1 MKLHFVSSQAPE
13 AVQAAQ
19 KLKHAYGQHPAKA
32 PMSSWHWAAT
42 G

>member
-19 KLKHAYGQHPAKA
+19 KLKHAYGQHPREIQT
-32 PMSSWHWAAT
+32 SSWRWVAT